1 MINHL
6 YLLIRNPP
14 LLFNQQPILNHFL
27 SIRRLAKKRKA
38 LEQHVDQLIDGL
50 SDPGI
55 DLLVIQEI
63 KLRIDEAIKQA
74 PAYKKYL
81 EDESNQPNQ
90 LDFVLTH
97 PISVKNRKL
106 NRRIYLYRLF
116 RIITSVLLILLGFA
130 LIVIPLPGSME
141 IVTIFN
147 FNDQDGFTLMDLI
160 SLIIVFTGIYTLIT
174 TQRKNN

>member
-1 MINHL
+1 MIYHL
-6 YLLIRNPP
+6 YLLNRNPP
-14 LLFNQQPILNHFL
+14 RLFNRLPILNHFF
-27 SIRRLAKKRKA
+27 SIRRLAKNRKA
-38 LEQHVDQLIDGL
+38 LEQHIDQLIIGL
-50 SDPGI
+50 TDPAL
-55 DLLVIQEI
+55 DLVEIQDI

-81 EDESNQPNQ
+81 EEESDQLNQ

-97 PISVKNRKL
+97 PSTSKNKKL
-106 NRRIYLYRLF
+106 NRGIYLYRLF

-141 IVTIFN
+141 IVTIFY

-160 SLIIVFTGIYTLIT
+160 SLIIVFTGIYTLIST
-174 TQRKNN
+174 ERKK

>member
-1 MINHL
+1 METSGLAVIIMINHL

-50 SDPGI
+50 SDPAI

-90 LDFVLTH
+90 LDFA
-97 PISVKNRKL
+97 
-106 NRRIYLYRLF
+106 F
-116 RIITSVLLILLGFA
+116 
-130 LIVIPLPGSME
+130 
-141 IVTIFN
+141 
-147 FNDQDGFTLMDLI
+147 
-160 SLIIVFTGIYTLIT
+160 
-174 TQRKNN
+174 